1 MTMTSKGAVAAAAGL
16 LTTLALAGC
25 ADVSA
30 EPGGAASGSAG
41 AAGSTVAFLMPDTG
55 STRYELHDR
64 PGFENRLKEL
74 CADCKPLYNNA
85 DASV

>member
-1 MTMTSKGAVAAAAGL
+1 MTVPSKKWACLAAAGM

-30 EPGGAASGSAG
+30 KPGGSSSGG

-64 PGFENRLKEL
+64 PGFESKLKEL
-74 CADCKPLYNNA
+74 
-85 DASV
+85 